1 MADQQ
6 TREQQR
12 LTREGMARHLAE
24 LDAEINRLNAR
35 ADLAQDNER
44 RDYEERVA
52 RLRARHTD
60 LNDRMHRMEEE
71 SAMDWEA
78 FSSDLQV
85 AWNELRQGFQR

>member
-24 LDAEINRLNAR
+24 LHAEINRLNAM
-35 ADLAQDNER
+35 ADQAQGDAK
-44 RDYEERVA
+44 RDYAERVA

-60 LNDRMHRMEEE
+60 LNDRMHRMNEE

-78 FSSDLQV
+78 FSSDLQQ

>member
-24 LDAEINRLNAR
+24 LDAEINRLNAL
-35 ADLAQDNER
+35 ADQAQGDEK

-52 RLRARHTD
+52 RLRARHID
-60 LNDRMHRMEEE
+60 LNNRMHRMEE

-78 FSSDLQV
+78 FSSDLQQ
-85 AWNELRQGFQR
+85 AWNELRQAFQR